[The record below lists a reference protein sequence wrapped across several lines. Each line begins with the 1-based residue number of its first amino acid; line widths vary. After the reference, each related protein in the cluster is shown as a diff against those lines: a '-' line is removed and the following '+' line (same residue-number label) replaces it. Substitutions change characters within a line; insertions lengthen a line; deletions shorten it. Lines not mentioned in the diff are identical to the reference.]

1 MRIYVYNYVYSSE
14 RRGGGGKTLLDRD
27 TSTFRYHTSCWTETL
42 LTSVI
47 TLPAGQR
54 HFYRQ
59 VLHFLLDRDTSTFR
73 YYAICWTET
82 LPPSGTYFHKLEF
95 NIFWLLLCFRAHPS
109 MICRRFPL
117 GLMFYVGLDHVPI
130 YASEQQSN
138 IFGK

>member
-73 YYAICWTET
+73 YYTSCWTET
-82 LPPSGTYFHKLEF
+82 FLPSVTTLPAGQRHFHLQVLRYLLDRDTSSFRYLLSQVGIQYFLAIALF
-95 NIFWLLLCFRAHPS
+95 SCS
-109 MICRRFPL
+109 
-117 GLMFYVGLDHVPI
+117 PI
-130 YASEQQSN
+130 NDLS
-138 IFGK
+138 